1 MTVPKRRRWWRIP
14 LLILLVLVVVPLLL
28 FTLNGTLLAN
38 GERAVVSSHSDII
51 TPQVTT
57 DDTVTVVAYNVAKG
71 FAPKSGLTFDTTEN
85 VKGRMGRMAE
95 AVRAENPD
103 LVFLSEVMTEC
114 TPCPVDQLD
123 ELARGIGLPHRAF
136 GENYCFGL
144 PFCRVVGGNAILSR
158 TPLTPVAN
166 LSLSGRKPFWETKN
180 SRRALF
186 ASTEIRGQA
195 VLLGSLHDDSY
206 DRKNNA
212 VQVRELLAF
221 IGDRPCVLAG
231 DFNAKPTEAP
241 IKLLAESGR
250 FTGAFDG
257 PPTFPAD
264 APNERI
270 DFAFAPV
277 EWEHVETRV
286 IDEPRASDHRPVV
299 AKFRVK

>member
-1 MTVPKRRRWWRIP
+1 MTAPNRRRWWRIP
-14 LLILLVLVVVPLLL
+14 LLVLLLLVGVPLLL

-38 GERAVVSSHSDII
+38 GERAVVSSHSDI
-51 TPQVTT
+51 TPPPAG
-57 DDTVTVVAYNVAKG
+57 DDTVTVVSYNVAKG
-71 FAPKSGLTFDTTEN
+71 FAHKSGLNFDTTEN
-85 VKGRMGRMAE
+85 VNARMARMAE
-95 AVRAENPD
+95 VVRAENPD

-114 TPCPVDQLD
+114 TPCPVDQLR
-123 ELARGIGLPHRAF
+123 ELAVGIGLPHRAF

-158 TPLTPVAN
+158 TPMEPVTN

-186 ASTEIRGQA
+186 VTTEIRGQTI
-195 VLLGSLHDDSY
+195 LLGSLHNDSY

-212 VQVRELLAF
+212 VQVRELLTW

-231 DFNAKPTEAP
+231 DFNARPTEEP
-241 IKLLAESGR
+241 MKLLAESGR
-250 FTGAFDG
+250 LAGAFDG

-264 APNERI
+264 APDRRI
-270 DFAFAPV
+270 DYAFAPAA
-277 EWEHVETRV
+277 WEHLDTRV
-286 IDEPRASDHRPVV
+286 LNEPKASDHRPVV